1 MASEQDPLREEMIDL
16 EVRIA
21 FQQRTISDLD
31 ALVRT
36 LYTRIEALEREVAL
50 LRAGGDAGPPIEPA
64 NEPPPH
70 Y

>member
-1 MASEQDPLREEMIDL
+1 MASEQEPLREELIDL

-21 FQQRTISDLD
+21 FQQRTVSELD

-36 LYTRIEALEREVAL
+36 LYTRVEALEREVAI
-50 LRAGGDAGPPIEPA
+50 LRAGGDAGPPIGPA

>member
-1 MASEQDPLREEMIDL
+1 MPSEQDPLREELIDL
-16 EVRIA
+16 EVRVA
-21 FQQRTISDLD
+21 FAQRTVQELD

-36 LYTRIEALEREVAL
+36 LYTRVDALEKELAL
-50 LRAGGDAGPPIEPA
+50 LRAADAGPVIGPA